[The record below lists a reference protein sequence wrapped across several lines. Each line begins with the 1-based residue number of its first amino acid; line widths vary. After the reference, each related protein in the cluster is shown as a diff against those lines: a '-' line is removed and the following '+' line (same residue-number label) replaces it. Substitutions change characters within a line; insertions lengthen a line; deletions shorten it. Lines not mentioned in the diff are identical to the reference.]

1 MLYDYQSLK
10 LKYSK
15 YSNIGQKISSEVKK
29 GNLVRIK
36 KGLYTDNLQVD
47 APVLSNVCYEPSYIS
62 FEYALSYYG
71 LIPEHVNMLTSAC
84 FMKKN
89 NKKYSVDNMTF
100 EYRSIPNDVFPYGIL
115 FIKNQDGIRYKIA
128 SKEKALCDT
137 LYSKYPVRTID
148 ELKKL
153 LFEDL
158 RIDINE
164 FINLDFTF
172 INNIA
177 PLYHSNT
184 LITLKKYIGR
194 LENDSIRTN
203 S

>member
-10 LKYSK
+10 IKYSK

-62 FEYALSYYG
+62 FEFALSYYG

-137 LYSKYPVRTID
+137 LYLKYPVRTID

-184 LITLKKYIGR
+184 LITLKNI
-194 LENDSIRTN
+194 
-203 S
+203 